1 MLIKIIQLYVT
12 VESTETAQFTAV
24 DYKEAH
30 SVLSHYIVLHKSET
44 TQAKTPYFQ
53 AIQN

>member
-1 MLIKIIQLYVT
+1 MSLSKVL
-12 VESTETAQFTAV
+12 TAQFTAV

-30 SVLSHYIVLHKSET
+30 SVLSHYRFAQIRNNTCE
-44 TQAKTPYFQ
+44 TPYFQ